1 VNYEQFIAH
10 NDTHEE
16 LMSIIAHNFFSPT
29 SAEVEPN
36 VNITHLEHV
45 FVALLIQIVLL
56 PFANARVTGAIAVAI
71 LLGREIA
78 QHEYRLGI
86 QRGWEWG
93 ETLPVGMF
101 EGVWRGWTLDS
112 VLDVLLPALA
122 CTIVATAIKLIKAK
136 RRI

>member
-1 VNYEQFIAH
+1 
-10 NDTHEE
+10 
-16 LMSIIAHNFFSPT
+16 M
-29 SAEVEPN
+29 
-36 VNITHLEHV
+36 NITHLEHV
-45 FVALLIQIVLL
+45 IIALVIQFALLPL
-56 PFANARVTGAIAVAI
+56 ASASVTGAIAIAL

-112 VLDVLLPALA
+112 ALDVLLPALA
-122 CTIVATAIKLIKAK
+122 CGVVAVVLSIK
-136 RRI
+136 RRRR

>member
-1 VNYEQFIAH
+1 
-10 NDTHEE
+10 
-16 LMSIIAHNFFSPT
+16 M
-29 SAEVEPN
+29 
-36 VNITHLEHV
+36 NITHLEHV
-45 FVALLIQIVLL
+45 IIALVIQCSLL
-56 PFANARVTGAIAVAI
+56 PLVSAKVAGSIAISL

-122 CTIVATAIKLIKAK
+122 CGVVALVLSIRRRNASK
-136 RRI
+136 RR

>member
-1 VNYEQFIAH
+1 MFALEVFWLTKERLREKDYGSVEM
-10 NDTHEE
+10 DT
-16 LMSIIAHNFFSPT
+16 
-29 SAEVEPN
+29 
-36 VNITHLEHV
+36 THLEHV
-45 FVALLIQIVLL
+45 IIALIIQLSLL
-56 PFANARVTGAIAVAI
+56 PFVSAYVAGVIPVAI

-122 CTIVATAIKLIKAK
+122 CGLLALMIGFKKRHTAKNS
-136 RRI
+136 

>member
-1 VNYEQFIAH
+1 M
-10 NDTHEE
+10 D
-16 LMSIIAHNFFSPT
+16 
-29 SAEVEPN
+29 
-36 VNITHLEHV
+36 ITHLEHV
-45 FVALLIQIVLL
+45 IIALVIQLSLL
-56 PFANARVTGAIAVAI
+56 PFVSARVAGAIPVAI

-112 VLDVLLPALA
+112 ALDVLLPALA
-122 CTIVATAIKLIKAK
+122 CGLLAFLIGFKKRHAAK
-136 RRI
+136 NS

>member
-1 VNYEQFIAH
+1 
-10 NDTHEE
+10 
-16 LMSIIAHNFFSPT
+16 M
-29 SAEVEPN
+29 VEARHMD
-36 VNITHLEHV
+36 ITHLEHV
-45 FVALLIQIVLL
+45 IIALIIQLSLL
-56 PFANARVTGAIAVAI
+56 PFASARVAGVIPVAI

-122 CTIVATAIKLIKAK
+122 CELLAVMVGFKKKHTTKN
-136 RRI
+136 R